1 MTGPASFAARRLGP
15 AATRKAEGPTVAW
28 PRTLTGIVAGADAE
42 DMNTTMKQGSVVV
55 GVDGSPGSDAALEWA
70 VHHAVI
76 RRLPLL
82 IVNGAG
88 DPSRSAEFVGAT
100 DARRI
105 LRTAA
110 RRVTDHALGVVRRR
124 APELDVEV
132 TTPLHDARQ
141 ALLDL
146 SDRASLVVV
155 GTRGRG
161 PVKAL
166 LLGSVSTAVA
176 EHSSCP
182 VAVVR
187 PAERDESGP
196 EGPAHVVVGIDGS
209 RRLDTALEL
218 AFEMASTGDHAA
230 RRRTQLV
237 EQRHLH
243 RPDQLRAAARA
254 SRRPTTG
261 PHRGPVRLRG
271 EVPGRPVDRLMPD
284 AGAGQTLVDLS
295 ARPRSSWSGRTAR
308 PGSARCSAP

>member
-1 MTGPASFAARRLGP
+1 
-15 AATRKAEGPTVAW
+15 
-28 PRTLTGIVAGADAE
+28 
-42 DMNTTMKQGSVVV
+42 MNTTMKQGSVVV

-88 DPSRSAEFVGAT
+88 DPSHSAEFVGAT
-100 DARRI
+100 DARRL

-209 RRLDTALEL
+209 AASTPALEL
-218 AFEMASTGDHAA
+218 AFETASTEGRPLDVVHSWSNNDTFID
-230 RRRTQLV
+230 RTSY
-237 EQRHLH
+237 EQRLERLDDHYRLLTEALSGYAEKY
-243 RPDQLRAAARA
+243 PD
-254 SRRPTTG
+254 
-261 PHRGPVRLRG
+261 V
-271 EVPGRPVDRLMPD
+271 PVDRLMPD
-284 AGAGQTLVDLS
+284 AGAVQTLVDLS
-295 ARPRSSWSGRTAR
+295 EKASVVVV
-308 PGSARCSAP
+308 GSHGKTGVRAVLGSVSRAVVERAHCTVVVVPS

>member
-1 MTGPASFAARRLGP
+1 
-15 AATRKAEGPTVAW
+15 
-28 PRTLTGIVAGADAE
+28 
-42 DMNTTMKQGSVVV
+42 MKQGSVVV

-88 DPSRSAEFVGAT
+88 DPSHSAEFVGAT
-100 DARRI
+100 DARRL

-209 RRLDTALEL
+209 AASTPALEL
-218 AFEMASTGDHAA
+218 AFEMASTEGRPLDVVHSWSNNDTFID
-230 RRRTQLV
+230 RTSY
-237 EQRHLH
+237 EQRLERLDDHYRLLTEALSGYAEKY
-243 RPDQLRAAARA
+243 PD
-254 SRRPTTG
+254 
-261 PHRGPVRLRG
+261 V
-271 EVPGRPVDRLMPD
+271 PVDRLMPD
-284 AGAGQTLVDLS
+284 AGAVQTLVDLS
-295 ARPRSSWSGRTAR
+295 EKASVVVV
-308 PGSARCSAP
+308 GSHGKTGVRAVLGSVSRAVVERAHCTVVVVPS

>member
-1 MTGPASFAARRLGP
+1 
-15 AATRKAEGPTVAW
+15 
-28 PRTLTGIVAGADAE
+28 
-42 DMNTTMKQGSVVV
+42 MNTTMKQGSVVV

-88 DPSRSAEFVGAT
+88 DPSHSAEFVGAT
-100 DARRI
+100 DARRL

-209 RRLDTALEL
+209 AASPPALEL
-218 AFEMASTGDHAA
+218 AFEMASTEGRPLDVVHSWSNNDTFID
-230 RRRTQLV
+230 RTSY
-237 EQRHLH
+237 EQRLERLDDHYRLLTEALSGYAEKY
-243 RPDQLRAAARA
+243 PD
-254 SRRPTTG
+254 
-261 PHRGPVRLRG
+261 V
-271 EVPGRPVDRLMPD
+271 PVDRLMPD
-284 AGAGQTLVDLS
+284 AGAVQTLVDLS
-295 ARPRSSWSGRTAR
+295 EKASVVVV
-308 PGSARCSAP
+308 GSHGKTGVRAVLGSVSRAVVERAHCTVVVVPS